1 MEVIDGA
8 PSFLC
13 PFQPQDEYSSPGVRA
28 AVAAGSLPATR
39 PLDLASHYLSELR
52 TAEAKQRQMQ
62 RSLAAKS
69 GTTSTGI
76 SK

>member
-1 MEVIDGA
+1 MDVIDGN
-8 PSFLC
+8 SLSC
-13 PFQPQDEYSSPGVRA
+13 PTFQDEYSSPGVRA

-39 PLDLASHYLSELR
+39 PLDLASHYLHELR

-69 GTTSTGI
+69 GTSAGI
-76 SK
+76 CN

>member
-1 MEVIDGA
+1 MDVIDGA
-8 PSFLC
+8 SLS
-13 PFQPQDEYSSPGVRA
+13 PFDPTQDEYSSPGVRA

-69 GTTSTGI
+69 GTSTGI
-76 SK
+76 SN